1 MTDPGPPTDDSSVP
15 SVLADE
21 KPQHD
26 EDLNATLTGLGEG
39 KSDHV
44 CCRHILHS
52 ARSVE
57 T

>member
-26 EDLNATLTGLGEG
+26 EDLNATLTGLGEDE
-39 KSDHV
+39 SDHV